1 MNPVLMFL
9 VTMLLSSSGAGTVQ
23 TVIKSGQDHHE
34 VLINKYDCSAVQGF
48 NYLLYVTN
56 FYFLYN
62 DKSSVRIPNV
72 LFPRTIDNHNNYII
86 SLGKLAKW
94 MAEQAG

>member
-48 NYLLYVTN
+48 NYLHYVTN
-56 FYFLYN
+56 FYFHYKLYDEEIFN
-62 DKSSVRIPNV
+62 W
-72 LFPRTIDNHNNYII
+72 FPCPLYLIDFVVDSWYI
-86 SLGKLAKW
+86 
-94 MAEQAG
+94 